1 MPQFDVFFFFN
12 NALFFML
19 SFTIFYIIM
28 TWVFLPK
35 ILKILKIRKQ
45 KVDFLTKMNW
55 LYNIR
60 FSYWTQSLAAAF
72 SNITTFSATFLNKN
86 NLSTVFKR
94 FKS

>member
-12 NALFFML
+12 NALFFMI
-19 SFTIFYIIM
+19 SFTIFYITM
-28 TWVFLPK
+28 TWIFLPK

-45 KVDFLTKMNW
+45 KIDFLTKMNW
-55 LYNIR
+55 LYSIR
-60 FSYWTQSLAAAF
+60 LKQWTNSLSAAF
-72 SNITTFSATFLNKN
+72 TSIITFSTAFLNKN